1 MCVCERKRERE
12 REREREKG
20 KREGKESK
28 EGYRGSK
35 MDEID
40 NDFVEYFMNATDHLS
55 ILLKDLRTHNG
66 SEEQELVDS
75 LVKNFGDT
83 VGSLGLT
90 SIIVISVA
98 CVLAFAGGCYCALKR
113 TKRKASKVGES

>member
-1 MCVCERKRERE
+1 MCVCVCEKE